1 MSGFV
6 AIILICQ
13 MSLPADACDE
23 ASARDVMSVRVD
35 NEIGCTNGWQ
45 DVVARSPLADDI
57 GKGSYVKTICRRT
70 ELARRA
76 TANENARRTKALIR
90 AAHT

>member
-6 AIILICQ
+6 AIVLICQ
-13 MSLPADACDE
+13 MSLPPEACDE

-57 GKGSYVKTICRRT
+57 GKGSYVKTICRRA
-70 ELARRA
+70 E
-76 TANENARRTKALIR
+76 
-90 AAHT
+90 AAPGNRK

>member
-1 MSGFV
+1 MRVGHWCMSGFV

-57 GKGSYVKTICRRT
+57 GKGSYVKTICRRA
-70 ELARRA
+70 EPAPGNR
-76 TANENARRTKALIR
+76 K
-90 AAHT
+90 